1 MNEPLLKSVEINPA
15 GAATAAIIWLHGL
28 GADGHDFEP
37 LIPQLGVVDE
47 LGVRVIL
54 PHAPHMPVT
63 INNGMVMPAWYDIR
77 GNDFRQAQDE
87 QGIRTSASR
96 LEALIARETARG
108 IVPGRIILAGFSQGG
123 AIALYTGL
131 RHAGRLGGILA
142 LSTYLPM
149 AERLAGEAAPANRDV
164 PVMMAHGTADP
175 VVPLHLAEQARAL
188 LEAHGN
194 PVEWHSY
201 PMQHSV
207 SPQEIADIRQWLL
220 TILRA

>member
-175 VVPLHLAEQARAL
+175 VVPLLLAEQSRAL

-220 TILRA
+220 TILSA